1 MLLDQ
6 KKLGSFLKLRRVS
19 KGLSQ
24 NDVSHKLGYS
34 SAQFV
39 SNWER
44 GVSAPPVDKL
54 GDLIGLYGIPQKDF
68 VKFMLGLHEKELKKA
83 LSKRAR

>member
-1 MLLDQ
+1 MLLDH
-6 KKLGSFLKLRRVS
+6 KKLGSYLKQRRVA

-24 NDVSHKLGYS
+24 NDVSDRLGYS

-44 GVSAPPVDKL
+44 GVSAPPVDRL
-54 GDLIGLYGIPQKDF
+54 GELIGLYGIAQRDF
-68 VKFMLGLHEKELKKA
+68 VTFMVNLHEKELKRA
-83 LSKRAR
+83 LGRRAR